1 MTDTSVQ
8 AALEDDYETELS
20 RLGSSKALYALTEGE
35 MEPEA
40 VRGALA
46 AWSATA
52 ADTFGEWAEDA
63 DRDDVFGAAADTARD
78 LVDRIGDPDESNDPA
93 EQVVEVLAVQSD
105 ADARLGALL
114 AWTMVTDRTLSQAV
128 GFFVGSAD
136 TSSADLFRDLRTA
149 VDGLRE
155 AALDRLDDADRQE
168 ALTAAEQV
176 VEAAYD
182 QYVQRL
188 EGMGVKVKPVC

>member
-8 AALEDDYETELS
+8 AALEDEYETELS

-40 VRGALA
+40 VGGALA
-46 AWSATA
+46 AWAAAA
-52 ADTFGEWAEDA
+52 ADQFEEWAEDD
-63 DRDDVFGAAADTARD
+63 DRDVFGEAAGTARD
-78 LVDRIGDPDESNDPA
+78 LVDRIGDPDESNDSA
-93 EQVVEVLAVQSD
+93 GQVAEVLADQSD

-128 GFFVGSAD
+128 GFFVGNAD
-136 TSSADLFRDLRTA
+136 PQGADRFRDLRTE

-182 QYVQRL
+182 QYVKRL
-188 EGMGVKVKPVC
+188 EGLGVKVKPVC